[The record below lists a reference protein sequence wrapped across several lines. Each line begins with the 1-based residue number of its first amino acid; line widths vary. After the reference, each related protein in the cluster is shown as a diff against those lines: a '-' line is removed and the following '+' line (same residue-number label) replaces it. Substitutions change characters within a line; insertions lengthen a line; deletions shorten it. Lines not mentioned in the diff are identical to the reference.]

1 MVVAFSMMIT
11 LKNVLA
17 ILDTPEPFVTY
28 QTLHLAIWMVGVH
41 LHVKTVA
48 SVVLKLQPNATIANI
63 PVQIQMET
71 VSLVDSVNITNHP

>member
-11 LKNVLA
+11 LKNVLV
-17 ILDTPEPFVTY
+17 IMDTPEPFVTS

-41 LHVKTVA
+41 LHVKTVV
-48 SVVLKLQPNATIANI
+48 SVVLKLQLNATIANI